1 MSWLPTLSKSE
12 GLQHAQ
18 HASPEFEELR
28 GGTASP
34 AAALQLVG
42 RIAPPRAAA
51 QHPPRRLSA
60 MASAFTSVQLP
71 RPARSHARP
80 DAARRQLVTRPSA
93 ASISGAGGAGAGDRD
108 GAAGSQPLAA
118 DGSQASDFGESVLSG
133 AGGNLLADYIKKVW
147 PSGGGGDSGE
157 VQALRSQVQDLRG
170 RLWFTTAQQESV
182 RHEARAD
189 VEKARAEARADVAE
203 ARAEAAQ
210 LRAEKDDALQQLRE
224 ALERERALR
233 RSQQSGDAAAPSS
246 PAD

>member
-1 MSWLPTLSKSE
+1 
-12 GLQHAQ
+12 
-18 HASPEFEELR
+18 
-28 GGTASP
+28 
-34 AAALQLVG
+34 
-42 RIAPPRAAA
+42 
-51 QHPPRRLSA
+51 

-93 ASISGAGGAGAGDRD
+93 ASISGVGGAGAGAGD
-108 GAAGSQPLAA
+108 GAAESQPLAA
-118 DGSQASDFGESVLSG
+118 DGSQLSEMGVSAVSG
-133 AGGNLLADYIKKVW
+133 AGGNLLPDIAKYFW
-147 PSGGGGDSGE
+147 PFGGGGDRGE

-189 VEKARAEARADVAE
+189 VEKARADVEKARAEARADVAE
-203 ARAEAAQ
+203 AQAEAAQ